1 MLLTTLYDASARS
14 ELALALLVAFLLDV
28 LLGDPAWLYRVVPHP
43 VAAFG
48 KLVERAE
55 ARLNRPARGRSAL
68 IWRGVVVTLA
78 LVLAAGALGWGLAA
92 LTHHLPPGGWWIS
105 AVIEGLLAYSLLAYR
120 GLHDHVRAVARGLR
134 ESLAAARAAAA
145 KIVGRDPQSLDAAGC
160 ARAAVESLA
169 ENFSDGV
176 VAPLFYFALFGL
188 PGLVAYKAINT
199 LDSMIGYR
207 NARYEAFGMAA
218 ARLDDAAN
226 WLPSRL
232 TGLLVVAA
240 ALVMPG
246 ARAKRAFATVLRDAP
261 QHRSPNAGWPE
272 AAFAGALGFALG
284 GPRRYGKDMVADTW
298 IGDGRRALN
307 AADVESALMLY
318 RVAGILIMLVLTSS
332 ATTFLGN

>member
-68 IWRGVVVTLA
+68 IWRGAVVTAA

-92 LTHHLPPGGWWIS
+92 LTRHLPGGG
-105 AVIEGLLAYSLLAYR
+105 VIEGLFAYSLLAYR
-120 GLHDHVRAVARGLR
+120 GLHDHVRAVARGLG

-145 KIVGRDPQSLDAAGC
+145 KIVGRDPQSLDAAGT

-176 VAPLFYFALFGL
+176 VAPLFYFAFFGL
-188 PGLVAYKAINT
+188 PGLFAYKAINT

-226 WLPSRL
+226 WLPARL

-240 ALVMPG
+240 ALVTPG

-261 QHRSPNAGWPE
+261 MHRSPNAGWPE

-298 IGDGRRALN
+298 IGDGRRALD
-307 AADVESALMLY
+307 AADVERALVLY
-318 RVAGILIMLVLTSS
+318 RVAGLLVMLVL
-332 ATTFLGN
+332 AGLVTTFLGN